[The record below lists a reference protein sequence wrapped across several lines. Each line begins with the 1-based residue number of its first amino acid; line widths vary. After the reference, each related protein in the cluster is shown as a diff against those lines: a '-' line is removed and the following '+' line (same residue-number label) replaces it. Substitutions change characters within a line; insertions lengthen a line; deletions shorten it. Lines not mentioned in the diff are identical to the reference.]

1 MATFYD
7 DLLSE
12 EDLNDIDNDNKGDDN
27 VDESSS
33 DNEET
38 KKLLKIVEK
47 IGRRAQWL
55 DQHVNDLTETICKI
69 EYFRK
74 KLIFAKNK
82 PQKNK
87 EVYKN

>member
-7 DLLSE
+7 NLLSE
-12 EDLNDIDNDNKGDDN
+12 EDLNGIDNDNKGDDN

-47 IGRRAQWL
+47 IVRRAQW
-55 DQHVNDLTETICKI
+55 
-69 EYFRK
+69 
-74 KLIFAKNK
+74 
-82 PQKNK
+82 
-87 EVYKN
+87 

>member
-1 MATFYD
+1 MVTFYD

-12 EDLNDIDNDNKGDDN
+12 EDLIDIDNDNEEDEN

-47 IGRRAQWL
+47 IVRRAQWQ
-55 DQHVNDLTETICKI
+55 DQRVSDLTETICKI

-74 KLIFAKNK
+74 NLIFANNK

-87 EVYKN
+87 EVCKN

>member
-1 MATFYD
+1 MVTFYD

-12 EDLNDIDNDNKGDDN
+12 EDLIDIDNDNEEDEN

-47 IGRRAQWL
+47 IVRRPQW
-55 DQHVNDLTETICKI
+55 
-69 EYFRK
+69 
-74 KLIFAKNK
+74 
-82 PQKNK
+82 
-87 EVYKN
+87 

>member
-1 MATFYD
+1 MVTFYD

-12 EDLNDIDNDNKGDDN
+12 EDLIDIDNDNEEDEN

-47 IGRRAQWL
+47 IVRRAQW
-55 DQHVNDLTETICKI
+55 
-69 EYFRK
+69 
-74 KLIFAKNK
+74 
-82 PQKNK
+82 
-87 EVYKN
+87 